1 MDARLPA
8 HALFR
13 AWMHQARLLAH
24 TWEDAQLL
32 RSHAFLAR
40 RAVRRA
46 PYAHCIRCI
55 RALAH
60 ANCGWPHAVARA
72 LAQAYG
78 RAGRLR
84 HALLDAA
91 LPRHAAAAAPGES
104 RALRRM
110 RDPEIGPLLHALIY
124 SPAARSSAPPA
135 RNAHITPPRLA
146 RAEAIVRGVPGK
158 RLARRRIA
166 NIRWHWVSEQ
176 ARRIHP
182 PLGYVVN
189 GHADLALVHALE
201 ARVQAHAKPAPR
213 AATTTPPPYILAA
226 SRAMREWSTQS
237 PARPARALGWARR
250 TRDFAGRRRSRR
262 RMLAHLLARAPIAHV
277 AGEVEVAARGRR
289 GARAPG
295 ALGALA
301 RRVRAVGA
309 PDARVQSVR
318 LTLSPHA
325 HRRGAPR
332 ACATPEELAWLG
344 SSK

>member
-1 MDARLPA
+1 MHERLPA
-8 HALFR
+8 RAVLR
-13 AWMHQARLLAH
+13 AWLHQARLFAY
-24 TWEDAQLL
+24 TWEDRQLFL
-32 RSHAFLAR
+32 SHAFLAH

-46 PYAHCIRCI
+46 PYTHCIRRI

-78 RAGRLR
+78 RTGPLR
-84 HALLDAA
+84 HGLLDAA
-91 LPRHAAAAAPGES
+91 LPRHAAAPGES
-104 RALRRM
+104 RARRRM

-124 SPAARSSAPPA
+124 SPAARTSTPPG

-176 ARRIHP
+176 ARRINP

-189 GHADLALVHALE
+189 GCADLGLVHALE
-201 ARVQAHAKPAPR
+201 ARVQARAAPR
-213 AATTTPPPYILAA
+213 TAAPPPYILAA
-226 SRAMREWSTQS
+226 YRAMHMWSTQP

-250 TRDFAGRRRSRR
+250 IRNYAGRRRSRR

-277 AGEVEVAARGRR
+277 AGEVVEAVPRRGRR
-289 GARAPG
+289 LPG
-295 ALGALA
+295 GLGALQ
-301 RRVRAVGA
+301 RCVRAVSA
-309 PDARVQSVR
+309 PGARVQSVH
-318 LTLSPHA
+318 LTRSPHA

-332 ACATPEELAWLG
+332 ASATPAELAWLG
-344 SSK
+344 CSK